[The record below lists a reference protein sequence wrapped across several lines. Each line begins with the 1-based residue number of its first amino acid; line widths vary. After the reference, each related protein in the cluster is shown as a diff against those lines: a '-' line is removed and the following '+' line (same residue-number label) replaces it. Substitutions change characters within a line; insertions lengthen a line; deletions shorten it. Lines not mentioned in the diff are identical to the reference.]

1 MAGRYT
7 LGGKN
12 GVIAK
17 KLLRDVTHL
26 LEAHHIIYWLGSGT
40 LLGLVREKRLLP
52 WDNDVDIFIQDGE
65 HDKFF
70 SIFHEFKKLGCLLKI
85 KHHEKDTGI
94 FKKGQARIVKIRTR
108 KFFLFRGEVLLDIF
122 FVTKVNKKSY
132 WGVGDKIMS
141 VPSYLHEELISFS
154 FEGKEYHIPKEYDQ
168 YLTLRYGNWRIPLK
182 KWNTYED
189 DLALLKE

>member
-7 LGGKN
+7 LEGKN

-26 LEAHHIIYWLGSGT
+26 LEVHHIIYWLGSGT

-52 WDNDVDIFIQDGE
+52 WDNDVDIFIQDDE

-85 KHHEKDTGI
+85 KYHEKNTGI
-94 FKKGQARIVKIRTR
+94 FKNGQARIVKIRTR
-108 KFFLFRGEVLLDIF
+108 KFFFFRGEVLLDIF
-122 FVTKVNKKSY
+122 FVTKMDKKSY
-132 WGVGDKIMS
+132 WGVGDKIMG

-154 FEGKEYHIPKEYDQ
+154 FEGKEYHIPKKYDQ
-168 YLTLRYGNWRIPLK
+168 YLTLRYGNWRTPLK

-189 DLALLKE
+189 DLALLKD